1 MSFSVILIND
11 IRYVIEKRTPTFFQR
26 KGEIEKL
33 MPDADDDS
41 TCEVQVI
48 SFTKKKII
56 YSLLYCKYCLL

>member
-11 IRYVIEKRTPTFFQR
+11 IRYVIERRTPTFHQR

-41 TCEVQVI
+41 TYEVQVI
-48 SFTKKKII
+48 SFTKKII
-56 YSLLYCKYCLL
+56 YSLLYFKYCLF

>member
-11 IRYVIEKRTPTFFQR
+11 IRYVIERRTPTFHQR

-41 TCEVQVI
+41 TYEVQVV

-56 YSLLYCKYCLL
+56 YSLLHFKYCLF

>member
-48 SFTKKKII
+48 SFTKKKNN
-56 YSLLYCKYCLL
+56 L

>member
-48 SFTKKKII
+48 SFTKKIII
-56 YSLLYCKYCLL
+56 YSLLYFKYCLL

>member
-26 KGEIEKL
+26 KGETEKL

-56 YSLLYCKYCLL
+56 YSLLYFKYCLL

>member
-11 IRYVIEKRTPTFFQR
+11 IRYVIERRTPTFHQR

-41 TCEVQVI
+41 TYEVQVV
-48 SFTKKKII
+48 SFTKKINN
-56 YSLLYCKYCLL
+56 L

>member
-11 IRYVIEKRTPTFFQR
+11 IRYVIEKRTVTFFQR

-48 SFTKKKII
+48 SFTKKKNN
-56 YSLLYCKYCLL
+56 L

>member
-33 MPDADDDS
+33 MPDTDDDS

-56 YSLLYCKYCLL
+56 YSLLYFKYCLL